1 MKFFKINRY
10 KKIKLIFKGHSIFKN
25 GVYKSKVL
33 LDDLC
38 KKYPKDAL
46 RYKKIFFSIYKDS
59 ASKEA
64 LIVAEDV
71 LQEEMDAPFVKV
83 VAARYRRIGN
93 LERSEELLLSIGERG
108 YVISDI
114 TRKSLLSV
122 LEGCNEEEIEERVEE
137 LIIDFPN
144 RESKIYELIFSI
156 YKDSNSE
163 LAVKYG
169 MRYFEL
175 NPFDLKFISI
185 LEKRVKEL
193 GLTKELDKIAEN
205 RKTFSYFKKL
215 KQGTLFTNEKLDK
228 NLLTEQLK
236 TISKKMPDA
245 YIDEYTRAVTQ
256 EFPLESD
263 TIYEVAFA
271 VLKNSHEVIALK
283 YGETYLEN
291 NKDDSKFEKILKRRI
306 LKFNLGKNRNRYIS
320 NSEKE
325 GFSNDVT
332 KESIS
337 LLLED
342 ANEEEIEERVEE
354 LIIDF
359 PNRESKIYELI
370 FSIYKDSNSELA
382 VKYGMRYF
390 ELNPFDLKFISILE
404 KRVKELGLTKELD
417 KIAENRKTF
426 SYFKKLKQGT
436 LFTNEKLDKNLL
448 TEQLKTI
455 SKKMPDAYIDEY
467 TRAVTQEFPLESDT
481 IYEVAFAVLKNS
493 HEVIALKYG
502 ETYLKKNKKDSKFGR
517 ILKKRLFSFNFNNR
531 EDSKRNENQY
541 ISKLS
546 KNRLFLSKNL
556 DLKKFK
562 SELLLLSNSFSEESV
577 KTVVHFV
584 FSRFPKQQDKISEII
599 FSVLK
604 DTHIYLAIEYGKK
617 HIELTPNNS
626 KFARVLVNRMER
638 VNLLEDMLVVSKE
651 VLKYEDDSVLRH
663 IVFKAEMQLE
673 VAILEELYANQEFE
687 KIEEKIVY
695 FEKEYVKSKSLLYRL
710 LHDFYSRK
718 DYRKSEEYALK
729 SLEIKENEFLR
740 KNLYD
745 LHIYYG
751 SISRA
756 LAVIPENVEDN
767 TLRVK
772 KQNGS
777 SLAYLLKN
785 GFDLPIEDCSE
796 EYTPI
801 KNRVF
806 YLLHNRLPY
815 NSGGYATRS
824 HGLLTNVASFGWE
837 MNGVSRLGYP
847 WDKMPKIESQEI
859 DIIDDIKYHRLL
871 KDKIGLGKLPM
882 KDYLEEYAKELL
894 KKIQEERPEII
905 HSASNHINGLVGNYV
920 AKSVGIKSVYEVR
933 GLWEITRIS
942 RQPEW
947 KNTEYYELMANL
959 EAEAAKGADVVLTL
973 TEALKDEMISRGVD
987 ANKIEI
993 LPNGV
998 TSNRF
1003 QPLSRDIELEQDLEL
1018 KDKVVI
1024 GYIGSVVAYE
1034 GLEYLVDA
1042 VEVLIN
1048 KGITNIAVLI
1058 VGDGAVLENI
1068 KSRVDIKEL
1077 NSYFIFTGRVPHEE
1091 VEKYYSLVDI
1101 TPFPRKGQPVCEMVS
1116 PLKPFEAMAMEK
1128 AVISS
1133 NVAALEEIVKDG
1145 YNGIL
1150 FQKDSVEDLADK
1162 LEILINDKELRVKL
1176 GKQSR
1181 EWVIEQR
1188 DWRVISK
1195 KLHRVYN
1202 ELIN

>member
-1 MKFFKINRY
+1 MKIFKINRY
-10 KKIKLIFKGHSIFKN
+10 KKTKLIFKGHNIFKN
-25 GVYKSKVL
+25 GVHKSKVL
-33 LDDLC
+33 LADLC
-38 KKYPKDAL
+38 KKYPEDAL

-64 LIVAEDV
+64 LIVAEDI
-71 LQEEMDAPFVKV
+71 LQEELDAPFVKV
-83 VAARYRRIGN
+83 VAARYRKIGN
-93 LERSEELLLSIGERG
+93 LKRSEELLLSIGERG

-114 TRKSLLSV
+114 TKKSLLSV
-122 LEGCNEEEIEERVEE
+122 LEDCNEEEIEERVEE
-137 LIIDFPN
+137 LIVDFPN

-156 YKDSNSE
+156 YKDSNTK

-193 GLTKELDKIAEN
+193 ELTKELEEIAEN
-205 RKTFSYFKKL
+205 RKRYSYFKRV
-215 KQGTLFTNEKLDK
+215 KQGTLFANEKLDK

-236 TISKKMPDA
+236 TISKKLPDT
-245 YIDEYTRAVTQ
+245 YIDEYIRVLTQ
-256 EFPLESD
+256 EFPLETD

-271 VLKNSHEVIALK
+271 LLKNSHEAIALK
-283 YGETYLEN
+283 YGEMYLEN
-291 NKDDSKFEKILKRRI
+291 NKNDTKFEKILKRRI

-325 GFSNDVT
+325 IFSNDVT

-337 LLLED
+337 LLLD
-342 ANEEEIEERVEE
+342 GANEEEIEERVEE
-354 LIIDF
+354 LIVDF

-370 FSIYKDSNSELA
+370 FSIYKDSNTKLA

-404 KRVKELGLTKELD
+404 KRVKELELTKELEE
-417 KIAENRKTF
+417 IAENRKRY
-426 SYFKKLKQGT
+426 SYFKRVKQGT
-436 LFTNEKLDKNLL
+436 LFANEKLDKNLL

-455 SKKMPDAYIDEY
+455 SKKLPDTYIDEY
-467 TRAVTQEFPLESDT
+467 IRVLTQEFPLETDT
-481 IYEVAFAVLKNS
+481 IYEMAFAVLKNS
-493 HEVIALKYG
+493 HESVALKYG
-502 ETYLKKNKKDSKFGR
+502 DAYLKKNKKDSKFGR
-517 ILKKRLFSFNFNNR
+517 ILKRRLFGFNLKNR
-531 EDSKRNENQY
+531 EDGKRNETQY
-541 ISKLS
+541 IKKLS

-556 DLKKFK
+556 NLKKFK
-562 SELLLLSNSFSEESV
+562 SELLLLSNSFSEESMR
-577 KTVVHFV
+577 TVTHFV
-584 FSRFPKQQDKISEII
+584 FSRFPNQQDKISEII

-604 DTHIYLAIEYGKK
+604 DTHTHLAIEYGKK

-638 VNLLEDMLVVSKE
+638 VNLLEDILVVAKK
-651 VLKYEDDSVLRH
+651 VLEHVDDSVLRH
-663 IVFKAEMQLE
+663 IVFTAEMKLE
-673 VAILEELYANQEFE
+673 IAILEELYANREFE
-687 KIEEKIVY
+687 KIEEKIVG
-695 FEKEYVKSKSLLYRL
+695 FEKEYAKSKSLLYRL
-710 LHDFYSRK
+710 LHEFYSRK
-718 DYRKSEEYALK
+718 DYKKSEEYALK

-740 KNLYD
+740 KSLYD

-767 TLRVK
+767 TLRIK

-785 GFDLPIEDCSE
+785 GFDLPIEDFSK
-796 EYTPI
+796 EYMPI

-824 HGLLTNVASFGWE
+824 HGLLTNVSSFGWE

-847 WDKMPKIESQEI
+847 WDKMPKIESNEI
-859 DIIDDIKYHRLL
+859 DVIDDIKYHRLI

-894 KKIQEERPEII
+894 KKVKEERPEII

-973 TEALKDEMISRGVD
+973 TEALKDEMVSRGVD
-987 ANKIEI
+987 ADKIEI

-1003 QPLSRDIELEQDLEL
+1003 QPLSKDLELEESLEL

-1042 VEVLIN
+1042 VELLIN
-1048 KGITNIAVLI
+1048 KGIKNIAVLI
-1058 VGDGAVLENI
+1058 VGDGAVLEDI
-1068 KSRVDIKEL
+1068 KSRVESKEL

-1091 VEKYYSLVDI
+1091 VERYYSLVDI

-1128 AVISS
+1128 AILSS
-1133 NVAALEEIVKDG
+1133 NVAALREIVKDG
-1145 YNGIL
+1145 YNGLL
-1150 FQKDSVEDLADK
+1150 FEKDNVEDFAKK
-1162 LEILINDKELRVKL
+1162 LEKLIDDKELRLKL

-1188 DWRVISK
+1188 DWRVIAE
-1195 KLHRVYN
+1195 KLANIYN
-1202 ELIN
+1202 KLGK